1 MTSTGV
7 DFGEKTIHTTSS
19 NEYKHP
25 RDSKVRRKTIA
36 ETSPTIRFFR
46 KR

>member
-1 MTSTGV
+1 MTRGV
-7 DFGEKTIHTTSS
+7 DFGEKTLHTSPS
-19 NEYKHP
+19 KEYKHP
-25 RDSKVRRKTIA
+25 RDSKARRKTIA